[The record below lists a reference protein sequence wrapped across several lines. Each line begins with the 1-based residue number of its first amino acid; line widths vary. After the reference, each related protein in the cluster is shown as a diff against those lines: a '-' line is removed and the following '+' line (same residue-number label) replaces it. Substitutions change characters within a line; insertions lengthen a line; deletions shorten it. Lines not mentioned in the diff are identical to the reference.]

1 MNEIK
6 LKYDTQVSVVH
17 YESLDSRSFK
27 SFSKPKWSKLV
38 NKLSVPIEAN
48 YKYARGV
55 ILKTIQMIMVKLS
68 KSIETI
74 KMSYIEM

>member
-27 SFSKPKWSKLV
+27 SFS
-38 NKLSVPIEAN
+38 
-48 YKYARGV
+48 
-55 ILKTIQMIMVKLS
+55 M
-68 KSIETI
+68 
-74 KMSYIEM
+74 